1 MNEILH
7 SIVILEDDAG
17 LRRAIERLLR
27 LSGYG
32 ARSFESAQEAG
43 AVACAS
49 SAACLIVDV
58 QLPGVSGPDFYAA
71 LNAPRPPV
79 VFITAYDNASTRRA
93 VGAIGAIDAIGTIGA
108 HPFLTKPFMGD
119 ALLEAVRRA
128 VGGL

>member
-1 MNEILH
+1 MNETLH

-27 LSGYG
+27 LSGYD
-32 ARSFESAQEAG
+32 AQSFESAGEAG
-43 AVACAS
+43 AARCAS
-49 SAACLIVDV
+49 SASCLIVDV
-58 QLPGVSGPDFYAA
+58 QLPGISGPDFYAA

-93 VGAIGAIDAIGTIGA
+93 AEATGA

-119 ALLEAVRRA
+119 TLLEAVKLA
-128 VGGL
+128 IDGI